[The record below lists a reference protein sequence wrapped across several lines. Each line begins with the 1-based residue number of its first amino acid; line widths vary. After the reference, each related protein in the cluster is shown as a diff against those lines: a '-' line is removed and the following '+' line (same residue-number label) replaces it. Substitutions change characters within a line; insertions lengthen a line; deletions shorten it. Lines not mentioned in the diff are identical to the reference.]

1 MIYYLYPITFYYL
14 LYKGMKSMK
23 VVIAIDSFKGS
34 LSTFEAGNAAADG
47 IRSVYPNAEIVIS
60 PLADGG
66 EGTVDAVISATN
78 GIKKEVLVTGPLGAP
93 VHATYGI
100 IKETQTAVMEMAA
113 ASGITLIEEKDR
125 NPLFTTTYGVGEM
138 IADAVREGCQE
149 FLIGIGGSATND
161 GGVGMMEALGVRFLN
176 QNGMP
181 IARGAAGLRELS
193 KIDTSALLPALSE
206 CRFRIACDVKN
217 PLCGEMGCSAIYG
230 PQKGATKET
239 IALMDAWLAQYAKLT
254 KEVNEKADATYPG
267 CGAAGGLG
275 FAFLSYLPAE
285 LCSGIELVID
295 ATNLETHIQDA
306 DFVITGEG
314 RLDGQSCMGK
324 APTGV
329 AMLAKK
335 YEKTVIALAGCVTDD
350 AHRTHEYGI
359 DAFFPIVKAPCTL
372 AEAMDQHRAYQ
383 NLKTTAEEIFR
394 LIKAVKS

>member
-1 MIYYLYPITFYYL
+1 
-14 LYKGMKSMK
+14 MKI
-23 VVIAIDSFKGS
+23 VIAIDSFKGS

-47 IRSVYPNAEIVIS
+47 IRAVFPNAEIVIS

-78 GIKKEVLVTGPLGAP
+78 GTEKEILVTGPLGAP

-100 IKETQTAVMEMAA
+100 IKETKTAVMEMAA
-113 ASGITLIEEKDR
+113 ASGITLIDEKDR
-125 NPLFTTTYGVGEM
+125 DPLFTTTYGVGEM
-138 IADAVREGCQE
+138 IADAIREGCRD

-161 GGVGMMEALGVRFLN
+161 GGAGMLEALGVKFLTADDK
-176 QNGMP
+176 P
-181 IARGAAGLRELS
+181 IARGAAGLRDLA

-206 CRFRIACDVKN
+206 CHFRIACDVKN
-217 PLCGEMGCSAIYG
+217 PLCGENGCSAVYG
-230 PQKGATKET
+230 PQKGATEET
-239 IALMDAWLAQYAKLT
+239 IPMMDAYLSHYAELT
-254 KEVNEKADATYPG
+254 KAVNEKADPTYPG

-285 LCSGIELVID
+285 LCSGIELVMR
-295 ATNLETHIQDA
+295 ATGLEMHLQDA

-329 AMLAKK
+329 SALAKK
-335 YEKTVIALAGCVTDD
+335 YGKPVIALSGCVTND
-350 AHRTHEYGI
+350 AHLTHEYGI

-372 AEAMDQHRAYQ
+372 AEAMDPQQAYQ
-383 NLKTTAEEIFR
+383 NLKNTAEEIFR
-394 LIKAVKS
+394 LIKAIKF